1 MTKKRR
7 LLSGM
12 MAVMMT
18 MSMLPTS
25 LIVDASAAA
34 VASSG
39 GVKLPTKDNQWTE
52 RIDVSSLQGEKTLQG
67 GAKKYYKLS
76 GTGDQ
81 PVKISGTGAVVALAG
96 VAITSES
103 SPIQLED
110 GASATIV
117 LMDGTQNTLTCET
130 FDIET
135 VQGMTAGIHVPKTA
149 SLTIDKPQGG
159 EGSGSLRVTGGDGGA
174 GIGGKAGVG
183 YSTEN
188 SSSAGNKGEDG
199 GKVTAYWTTGG
210 VGATQNKLATKKTS
224 HAPMIVDL
232 GTPREYVAKANL
244 NLSQFNQTGL
254 AGKTSYSEGNRIDLG
269 EQSLGM
275 SIGQVVIGL
284 YDGYEKDITN
294 MPPKAHTKNAN
305 GTGGTGGTG
314 GAYGSNGGDA
324 GSITINSGTVF
335 ATGGQG
341 AAGIGGGAGADGE
354 DGKAAPAPGAENGA
368 AAVPAAMA
376 VTAATAAL
384 PLR

>member
-67 GAKKYYKLS
+67 GARKYYKLS

-117 LMDGTQNTLTCET
+117 LMDGTQNTLTCEVL
-130 FDIET
+130 DIGT

-159 EGSGSLRVTGGDGGA
+159 EGNGSLTVNGDDGGA

-188 SSSAGNKGEDG
+188 SSSAGGKGEDG
-199 GKVTAYWTTGG
+199 GKVTAYWATGG
-210 VGATQNKLATKKTS
+210 VGATQNKLPTKKTT
-224 HAPMIVDL
+224 HAPMILDL
-232 GTPREYVAKANL
+232 GTPKEYVAKANL

-254 AGKTSYSEGNRIDLG
+254 AGQTSYSEGNRIDLG
-269 EQSLGM
+269 EQSLNM

-284 YDGYEKDITN
+284 YDGYEKDISN
-294 MPPKAHTKNAN
+294 MSPKPYTENAN
-305 GTGGTGGTG
+305 GTGGTGGEG

-341 AAGIGGGAGADGE
+341 AAGIGGGAGANGE
-354 DGKAAPAPGAENGA
+354 DGKAAPAPGAANGA
-368 AAVPAAMA
+368 SQGAPSK
-376 VTAATAAL
+376 TASKSEANI
-384 PLR
+384 